1 MILYLII
8 PKQLSLVLLHLFL
21 NLKDNNETYF
31 SLSTQPNLSLIE
43 QNRFRKILNWLETG
57 LRRYWL

>member
-43 QNRFRKILNWLETG
+43 QNRFRILNRLETG
-57 LRRYWL
+57 LRRYWF